1 MDLILDFRKLNKSSL
16 PLVGGKNASLGEM
29 INADIRVPPGFA
41 VTTDS
46 YALFMEKAGIN
57 NAVFSLLA
65 DLDPDN
71 IDALN
76 QAAEKVQEMIRTAVI
91 PDDVQKSISV
101 GYSLLCKQC
110 EVDALP
116 VAVRSSAT
124 AEDLPTASFAGQ
136 QDTYLLDNER

>member
-46 YALFMEKAGIN
+46 YAVFMDKAGIN
-57 NAVFSLLA
+57 DTIFSLLA
-65 DLDPDN
+65 DLDPDD

-76 QAAEKVQEMIRTAVI
+76 QAAEKVQDMIKTAVI
-91 PDDVQKSISV
+91 PDDVQKASATGI
-101 GYSLLCKQC
+101 LCCAKNAKLMAFRWRLDPAQPRKIC
-110 EVDALP
+110 PQPALP
-116 VAVRSSAT
+116 GSRT
-124 AEDLPTASFAGQ
+124 PTSG
-136 QDTYLLDNER
+136 